1 MKSAPN
7 PAPGAR
13 GQWPR
18 PLAFHLASAS
28 TSLMSAAAAAP
39 AFLQGLAPIHPS
51 LMAEAAGLRG
61 EIAGDQ
67 ALPFV
72 EAVGKEAMARLQIFL
87 AGVSAYQRHDYGRRV
102 KPAPVFWQSGTTLVR
117 DYGGKPGAMPVLAV
131 PSLVNPSYILDL
143 DTGLS
148 FLRHLKR
155 HGVHPYLVDWAAP
168 GPEELDFGVDDYIT
182 RRLEPALEAVVGAA
196 GRPAVLV
203 GYCMGGNLILPLALR
218 RPDLVAAAAF
228 IATPWDFH
236 AEGVAYRRAASAGL
250 VGALSCLPPGA
261 AAPVDMLQLFFAAL
275 DPTLALRKFCRFAR
289 LDPAS
294 DTARAFVVMED
305 WANDG
310 APLARRVAE
319 TCLYGW
325 YGDNAPGRGTWVVAG
340 QPVDPAALGRPA
352 FVAVPRRDRIVPPDS
367 ALALAERL
375 PHVTVHRAA
384 AGHVAMMAGPGAK
397 AGLWN
402 PLVAWIKNVR

>member
-1 MKSAPN
+1 MTP
-7 PAPGAR
+7 PEAR
-13 GQWPR
+13 RQWPR
-18 PLAFHLASAS
+18 PLAFHLTSAS

-51 LMAEAAGLRG
+51 LTEEAAALRAELSG
-61 EIAGDQ
+61 EQ
-67 ALPFV
+67 ALSFV
-72 EAVGKEAMARLQIFL
+72 RAVGAETTARLQSFL
-87 AGVSAYQRHDYGRRV
+87 AGIRAYQQHPYGRRV
-102 KPAPVFWQSGTTLVR
+102 KPAPVLLRLGTTLVR
-117 DYGGKPGAMPVLAV
+117 DYGGLNGTKPGAVPVLAV

-143 DTGLS
+143 DIGLS

-155 HGVHPYLVDWAAP
+155 HGLRPFLVDWATP
-168 GPEELDFGVDDYIT
+168 GPEELNFSIDDYVT
-182 RRLEPALEAVVGAA
+182 QRLEPALEAVVTTV
-196 GRPAVLV
+196 GRPALVV
-203 GYCMGGNLILPLALR
+203 GYCMGGNLALALALR

-228 IATPWDFH
+228 VATPWDFH

-250 VGALSCLPPGA
+250 MGALSCLPPGA
-261 AAPVDMLQLFFAAL
+261 PAPVDMLQLFFAAL
-275 DPTLALRKFCRFAR
+275 DPTLALRKFCRFAA
-289 LDPAS
+289 LDPDSSA
-294 DTARAFVVMED
+294 ARAFVVMED

-325 YGDNAPGRGTWVVAG
+325 YGDNAPGRGAWRVAD
-340 QPVDPAALGRPA
+340 QVVDPARLACPA

-375 PHVTVHRAA
+375 PQVTVHRAA
-384 AGHVAMMAGPGAK
+384 AGHVAMMAGSGAK

-402 PLVAWIKNVR
+402 PLLAWAKSVL